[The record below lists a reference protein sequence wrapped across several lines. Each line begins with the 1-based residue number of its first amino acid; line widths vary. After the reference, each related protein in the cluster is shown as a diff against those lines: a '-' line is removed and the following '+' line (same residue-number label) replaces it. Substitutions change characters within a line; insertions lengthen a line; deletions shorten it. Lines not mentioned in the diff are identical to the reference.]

1 MCRRTDS
8 KIPWTVPR
16 DLDLLG
22 TLSKRGRQQQ
32 HWEARKIFLS
42 NPHILLSISLLWLPC
57 MFLFWLK
64 LLTPASPSEWNSDVG
79 SNEMSATFWR
89 QCGNG
94 AVEVSFESRMA
105 QMSSFP
111 MHLLSS
117 VISLI
122 VLPMLPLP
130 SWAVLLELP
139 IMKGIS
145 RGLKHTGETEGW

>member
-1 MCRRTDS
+1 MCTNS

-57 MFLFWLK
+57 MFLFSLKNRWLQR
-64 LLTPASPSEWNSDVG
+64 LLMNETMDVG

-122 VLPMLPLP
+122 VLPTLPLP

>member
-1 MCRRTDS
+1 
-8 KIPWTVPR
+8 
-16 DLDLLG
+16 
-22 TLSKRGRQQQ
+22 
-32 HWEARKIFLS
+32 
-42 NPHILLSISLLWLPC
+42 
-57 MFLFWLK
+57 
-64 LLTPASPSEWNSDVG
+64 
-79 SNEMSATFWR
+79 
-89 QCGNG
+89 
-94 AVEVSFESRMA
+94 
-105 QMSSFP
+105 MSSFP